1 MDKVKQEIEKILSKF
16 QCDTD
21 DAISDLGIDYNKQ
34 QILLKGLL
42 SQATSSLTALIIK
55 WLESKKVK
63 IIEDCWENVE
73 RDKTRNQLITELI
86 GEVR

>member
-1 MDKVKQEIEKILSKF
+1 MDNAMKAEIEKILI
-16 QCDTD
+16 D
-21 DAISDLGIDYNKQ
+21 IGILTEQEIKE
-34 QILLKGLL
+34 
-42 SQATSSLTALIIK
+42 STSSLTALIIK

-86 GEVR
+86 GEIK

>member
-1 MDKVKQEIEKILSKF
+1 MENKTQSLGSEIEKILI
-16 QCDTD
+16 D
-21 DAISDLGIDYNKQ
+21 IGILTEQEIKE
-34 QILLKGLL
+34 
-42 SQATSSLTALIIK
+42 STSSLTALIIK

-86 GEVR
+86 GEVK

>member
-1 MDKVKQEIEKILSKF
+1 MDKAEIEKILI
-16 QCDTD
+16 D
-21 DAISDLGIDYNKQ
+21 IGILTEQEIKE
-34 QILLKGLL
+34 
-42 SQATSSLTALIIK
+42 STSSLTALIIK

-86 GEVR
+86 GEIK

>member
-1 MDKVKQEIEKILSKF
+1 MDKAEIEKILI
-16 QCDTD
+16 D
-21 DAISDLGIDYNKQ
+21 IGILTEQEIKE
-34 QILLKGLL
+34 
-42 SQATSSLTALIIK
+42 STSSLTSLIIK

>member
-1 MDKVKQEIEKILSKF
+1 MENKTQSLGSEIEKILI
-16 QCDTD
+16 D
-21 DAISDLGIDYNKQ
+21 IGILTEQEIKE
-34 QILLKGLL
+34 
-42 SQATSSLTALIIK
+42 STSSLTALIIK

-73 RDKTRNQLITELI
+73 RDKTRNRLITELI

>member
-1 MDKVKQEIEKILSKF
+1 MDKAEIEKILI
-16 QCDTD
+16 D
-21 DAISDLGIDYNKQ
+21 IGILTEQEIKE
-34 QILLKGLL
+34 
-42 SQATSSLTALIIK
+42 STSSLTALIIK

-86 GEVR
+86 GEVK

>member
-1 MDKVKQEIEKILSKF
+1 MENKTQSLGSEIEKILI
-16 QCDTD
+16 D
-21 DAISDLGIDYNKQ
+21 IGILTEQEIKE
-34 QILLKGLL
+34 
-42 SQATSSLTALIIK
+42 STSSLTALIIK

-86 GEVR
+86 GELR

>member
-1 MDKVKQEIEKILSKF
+1 MDKAEIEKILI
-16 QCDTD
+16 D
-21 DAISDLGIDYNKQ
+21 IGILTEQEIKE
-34 QILLKGLL
+34 
-42 SQATSSLTALIIK
+42 STSSLTALIIK

-73 RDKTRNQLITELI
+73 RDKTRNRLITELI

>member
-1 MDKVKQEIEKILSKF
+1 MDKAEIEKILI
-16 QCDTD
+16 D
-21 DAISDLGIDYNKQ
+21 IGILTEQEIKE
-34 QILLKGLL
+34 
-42 SQATSSLTALIIK
+42 STSSLTSLIIK

-86 GEVR
+86 GEIK

>member
-1 MDKVKQEIEKILSKF
+1 MKAEIDKILEECIAKTVNAMRV
-16 QCDTD
+16 CNNAKEAIKVTD
-21 DAISDLGIDYNKQ
+21 IIEAE
-34 QILLKGLL
+34 
-42 SQATSSLTALIIK
+42 TTTSLTSLIIK